1 MLNNFRKYSLY
12 HATVEE
18 WTSIVKLA
26 HQWEF
31 LGVKELAV
39 RELEQLTIPP
49 LQKIVIYHSYALDR
63 HLLQAAYMAFA
74 TRDESITI
82 EEGQEL
88 GLETSLQLARAREL
102 VRSPASG
109 GKRIKDAHSPVN
121 VVGSDLDEL
130 IRDIFRLSPPD
141 LDSQDQQRKPTGRG
155 ANTNGRAEQQSGT
168 QPNGTTSSD
177 PKSVQGGHRERLTP
191 ASLCV
196 KIADI
201 CVDCTA
207 NGVANGHANGTPD
220 GAKSVQTNGT
230 SKGQNTANTNRN
242 NSK

>member
-1 MLNNFRKYSLY
+1 MLNNLRKYSLY

-63 HLLQAAYMAFA
+63 RLLQAAYMAFA

-82 EEGQEL
+82 EEGHEL

-102 VRSPASG
+102 VRAPASG

-121 VVGSDLDEL
+121 VAGADLDEL
-130 IRDIFRLSPPD
+130 IRDIFRLSPSDP
-141 LDSQDQQRKPTGRG
+141 QDQRKPTGRG
-155 ANTNGRAEQQSGT
+155 ANTNGRAEHQSGT
-168 QPNGTTSSD
+168 QPNGTTTSD
-177 PKSVQGGHRERLTP
+177 PKSVQGGHREYLTP
-191 ASLCV
+191 VSLCV
-196 KIADI
+196 RTADI
-201 CVDCTA
+201 CADCTA

-220 GAKSVQTNGT
+220 GAKSAQVNGT
-230 SKGQNTANTNRN
+230 SKGQITVNTSRT

>member
-1 MLNNFRKYSLY
+1 VDFERFLWVFYNPKYSLY

-63 HLLQAAYMAFA
+63 RLLQAAYMAFA

-88 GLETSLQLARAREL
+88 GLETSLQLARAREF
-102 VRSPASG
+102 VRAPASG

-121 VVGSDLDEL
+121 VAGADLDEL
-130 IRDIFRLSPPD
+130 IRDIFRLSPSDP
-141 LDSQDQQRKPTGRG
+141 DSQDQRKPTGRG
-155 ANTNGRAEQQSGT
+155 ANTNGRAEHQSGT
-168 QPNGTTSSD
+168 QPNGTTTSD
-177 PKSVQGGHRERLTP
+177 PKSVQ
-191 ASLCV
+191 
-196 KIADI
+196 
-201 CVDCTA
+201 A

-220 GAKSVQTNGT
+220 GAKSVQVNGT
-230 SKGQNTANTNRN
+230 SKGQNTVNTSRT